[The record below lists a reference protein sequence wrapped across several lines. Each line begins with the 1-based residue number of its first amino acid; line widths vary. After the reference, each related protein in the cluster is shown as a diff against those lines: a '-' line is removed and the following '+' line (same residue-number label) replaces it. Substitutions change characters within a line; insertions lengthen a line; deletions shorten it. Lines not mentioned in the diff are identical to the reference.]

1 MGYRFIHPYFIFKE
15 QEDEVKK
22 ESDFKNELYNEIRN
36 RFPGAEVVPNDAGYL
51 QGFPDATVYFPNGRY
66 FLLEG
71 KRTSKS
77 ARQPNQDY
85 YVNQSPLR
93 DNATFVSP
101 ENKNKVLD
109 ELERRYN
116 E

>member
-1 MGYRFIHPYFIFKE
+1 M
-15 QEDEVKK
+15 KK
-22 ESDFKNELYNEIRN
+22 ESDFKNKLYNEIRD
-36 RFPGAEVVPNDAGYL
+36 RFPGAEVIPNDAGYL

-71 KRTSKS
+71 KRECKS
-77 ARQPNQDY
+77 ARRPNQDY
-85 YVNQSPLR
+85 YVNKSPLC
-93 DNATFVSP
+93 DNATFVYP
-101 ENKNKVLD
+101 ENKDEVLD

>member
-1 MGYRFIHPYFIFKE
+1 MR
-15 QEDEVKK
+15 K
-22 ESDFKNELYNEIRN
+22 ESSFKTGLYNEIRN
-36 RFPGAEVVPNDAGYL
+36 RFPGTEVVPNDPGYV

-71 KRTSKS
+71 KRTSKA

-85 YVNQSPLR
+85 YVNESPLS
-93 DNATFVSP
+93 DNACFVYP
-101 ENKNKVLD
+101 ENKEEILN

>member
-1 MGYRFIHPYFIFKE
+1 MR
-15 QEDEVKK
+15 K
-22 ESDFKNELYNEIRN
+22 ESDFKNALYNEIRD

-85 YVNQSPLR
+85 YVNQSPLSG
-93 DNATFVSP
+93 NATFICP

-109 ELERRYN
+109 ELERRYH

>member
-1 MGYRFIHPYFIFKE
+1 M
-15 QEDEVKK
+15 KK
-22 ESDFKNELYNEIRN
+22 ESDFKNKLYNEIRD
-36 RFPGAEVVPNDAGYL
+36 RFPGSEVIPNDSGYL

-77 ARQPNQDY
+77 AKQPNQDY

-93 DNATFVSP
+93 GNATFICP
-101 ENKNKVLD
+101 ENKNEVLD